1 MAVGMQVRA
10 MQERGARIR
19 ASTRRPDAD
28 GAAAQ
33 LISAQLSPARGC
45 TQTRPC
51 NALET
56 LVVSP
61 RARRASDTPAGAHVC
76 VCGYAMLILA
86 RSFPPPF
93 LYVLF

>member
-1 MAVGMQVRA
+1 

-19 ASTRRPDAD
+19 VSTRRPNAD

-33 LISAQLSPARGC
+33 LISSHLISSQLSSARGC
-45 TQTRPC
+45 TQTRPR

-56 LVVSP
+56 LVVSL

-76 VCGYAMLILA
+76 GYAKLILT